1 MNFTL
6 PVLKEFFKMTELYHH
21 SIYIGDYKIICLGLN
36 GTVIIDILNY
46 DVSTVQLVHKGDE
59 NKFYRASCAFL
70 KEEEKRNSLED
81 YKIDYT
87 IMNNNCEHFCE
98 FVFETDKNLN

>member
-46 DVSTVQLVHKGDE
+46 DVSTV
-59 NKFYRASCAFL
+59 
-70 KEEEKRNSLED
+70 
-81 YKIDYT
+81 
-87 IMNNNCEHFCE
+87 
-98 FVFETDKNLN
+98 